1 MSFLNKL
8 EKLSAAFQSS
18 PDAAMTRD
26 HAAISSG
33 AGIIEG
39 ARNAGQGDSDPG
51 ARELVHGL
59 GGRAMARIAWQLIS
73 HRRKVLVSLAELP
86 RRLGPVQKVLLR
98 CVDGILAGPD
108 VTSALAQM
116 GVPRARV
123 FQLGQAPDRGAY
135 LACPLNRS
143 RSDARRLLYV
153 GELSPVGG
161 AFDFLSCA
169 ISWAEQ
175 HPETPIDITWL
186 GEGDLRGV
194 LQAQLV
200 PANLTQVFARIP
212 PAGEL
217 AAIMARRGLLVVPS
231 LSETGASG
239 VDEGMAAGLPVLGS
253 IHNSRVKGLV
263 VPNQSGWLFDPL
275 RAGEMYDALDA
286 AITTPAG
293 QLDMM
298 RAAARAR
305 MAVIDNARIDGDI
318 DQMQRPRRAPGRTI
332 SAPA

>member
-18 PDAAMTRD
+18 PDAAMTAGD
-26 HAAISSG
+26 AAISPG
-33 AGIIEG
+33 AGTIQAAG
-39 ARNAGQGDSDPG
+39 NAGHAGSDPR

-143 RSDARRLLYV
+143 RSDARRLLYI
-153 GELSPVGG
+153 GAISPDGG

-169 ISWAEQ
+169 ISWAER

-200 PANLTQVFARIP
+200 PANLTQVFARTP
-212 PAGEL
+212 PAAEL

-231 LSETGASG
+231 LSETSESWVA
-239 VDEGMAAGLPVLGS
+239 EGMAGGLPVLGS
-253 IHNSRVKGLV
+253 IRNSRVKGLV
-263 VPNQSGWLFDPL
+263 VANQNGWLFDPL
-275 RAGEMYDALDA
+275 RAGKMYDALDA
-286 AITTPAG
+286 ALTTSAG
-293 QLDMM
+293 QLDVM

-305 MAVIDNARIDGDI
+305 MIMIDNERIDGDV
-318 DQMQRPRRAPGRTI
+318 DQMQHPRRAPGLPI